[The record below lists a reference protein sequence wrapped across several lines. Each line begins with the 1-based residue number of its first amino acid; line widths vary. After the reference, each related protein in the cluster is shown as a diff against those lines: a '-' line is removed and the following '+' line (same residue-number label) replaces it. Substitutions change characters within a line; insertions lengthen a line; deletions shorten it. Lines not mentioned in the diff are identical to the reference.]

1 MVCNVCKQLRRS
13 HKDITYIIRSAFHKN
28 TFCFQIRDGIS
39 LLSLHQPG
47 IWCRQTSCSRQ
58 RSFVA
63 WGCMRCAVQKHLP
76 CLPGWLGIQPWWMVW
91 WLSWAALS
99 HCRCLND
106 QPAKQLFFSHS
117 ERNSKIIWVLTASWS
132 RFRFYSVDEREVH
145 TRLTVNIYLNISNLT
160 ESWWPK
166 ELCGAN
172 NHALVQLYWPRT
184 SKWARATA
192 LLGCSKVLSTLSEGK
207 KFHLHFL
214 LSKEF
219 WMQMLLF
226 HFFFSFSERVRMK

>member
-1 MVCNVCKQLRRS
+1 
-13 HKDITYIIRSAFHKN
+13 
-28 TFCFQIRDGIS
+28 
-39 LLSLHQPG
+39 
-47 IWCRQTSCSRQ
+47 
-58 RSFVA
+58 
-63 WGCMRCAVQKHLP
+63 MRCAVQKHLP

-106 QPAKQLFFSHS
+106 QPAKQLFSHS
-117 ERNSKIIWVLTASWS
+117 ERNSKIIWVLTVSWS
-132 RFRFYSVDEREVH
+132 CFRFYGVDEREVH
-145 TRLTVNIYLNISNLT
+145 TRLTVNIYLNISDLT
-160 ESWWPK
+160 ETWWPK

-219 WMQMLLF
+219 WMQILLF
-226 HFFFSFSERVRMK
+226 LFFFFFFWKSENEIVETNMKWSSRIMWIERLMSSYECIHSKQDTLY